1 MQNELPQFAAI
12 LLITACISMSMD
24 VILLNSGPEDLG
36 RISPYRT
43 LGAYKIA
50 HYTRAAGYE
59 TQVIDHLMFLSE
71 EQLRACML
79 KFVTNET
86 LAIGVSTTFM
96 RDPSRP
102 FNEPSLPVHIINV
115 LNEISEQFPNVKL
128 IFGGYGTYLVT
139 STRST
144 TDFIKKPYATIQQ
157 YGEDT
162 FVDVLNHLR
171 GTGPEP
177 AWTISK
183 VTPGGPYNKMIK
195 QYNGPI
201 TTRFNIETDAF
212 QFTKNDAVMPN
223 ETLPIEISRGC
234 IFKCKFCNHLMLGRG
249 KLDYLRD
256 FELVRNELMHN
267 YEQWGTTNYYVI
279 CDTFNDTEYKMKEWH
294 KMVTSLPFKIN
305 WTSYLRADLLHRFP
319 DVPYM
324 LAETGLFSCFHGIE
338 TFGEQASVTIGK
350 GWSGKSARE
359 FLPKLYHDIWKEEI
373 FQTLSFIVGLP
384 GDTAESILETGK
396 WFNSNKMYNIAWHT
410 LGIQQNSAR
419 NASEFERNAESYG
432 YTFTETNGWKNEH
445 WTTETAAEFVKKKLG
460 PLNGPN
466 NAKHGSWKIMQLK
479 QFGYTHQHFQK
490 KNNIF
495 WNIQDQYVR
504 GQAFINNYVARLLD
518 L

>member
-1 MQNELPQFAAI
+1 MPRNAAI
-12 LLITACISMSMD
+12 SLTTACISTRMD

-50 HYTRAAGYE
+50 HYTRSAGYN

-71 EQLRACML
+71 DQLRACLL

-86 LAIGVSTTFM
+86 LVIGVSTTFM

-102 FNEPSLPVHIINV
+102 FNEPSLPAHVITV
-115 LNEISEQFPNVKL
+115 LNEITDQFPNIKL
-128 IFGGYGTYLVT
+128 VFGGYGTYLVT

-144 TDFIKKPYATIQQ
+144 DFIKNPYAVVQE

-162 FVDVLNHLR
+162 FVDILNHLS
-171 GTGPEP
+171 GTGDEP
-177 AWTISK
+177 PWVIAK
-183 VTPGGPYNKMIK
+183 VTPGGPYKKMIK
-195 QYNGPI
+195 QYTGPVAV
-201 TTRFNIETDAF
+201 RFNIETDAF
-212 QFTKNDAVMPN
+212 QFTAQDAVMPN

-234 IFKCKFCNHLMLGRG
+234 IFKCKFCNHLLLGRG

-256 FELVRNELMHN
+256 FELVRNELINN
-267 YEQWGTTNYYVI
+267 YERWGTTNYYVI

-294 KMVTSLPFKIN
+294 KMVTALPFKIN
-305 WTSYLRADLLHRFP
+305 WTSYLRADLLNRFE

-338 TFGEQASVTIGK
+338 SFGEKASVTIGK

-359 FLPKLYHDIWKEEI
+359 FLPKLYHDIWKKEV

-384 GDTAESILETGK
+384 GDTAESILDTGR

-410 LGIQQNSAR
+410 LGIMPNSPR
-419 NASEFERNAESYG
+419 HASEFERNAESYG
-432 YTFTETNGWKNEH
+432 YTFTENNKWKNEH
-445 WTTETAAEFVKKKLG
+445 WTMDTAAEFVKTKLG

-479 QFGYTHQHFQK
+479 QFGYTRSNFQK
-490 KNNIF
+490 ENNIF
-495 WNIQDQYVR
+495 WNIADQYQRGQVFIDQYVTK
-504 GQAFINNYVARLLD
+504 LLA